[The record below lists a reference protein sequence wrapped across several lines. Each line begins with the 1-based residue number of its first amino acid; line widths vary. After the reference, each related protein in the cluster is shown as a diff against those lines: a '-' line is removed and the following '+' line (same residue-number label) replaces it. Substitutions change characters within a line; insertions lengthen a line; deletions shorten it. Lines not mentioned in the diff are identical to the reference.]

1 MVFFYFCLFY
11 FLSFAHFI
19 GFIVE
24 MDWNGVHAILQHG
37 LNCMQIDSSEYPILL
52 ADSCFPN
59 LNDKAKV
66 ID

>member
-1 MVFFYFCLFY
+1 
-11 FLSFAHFI
+11 
-19 GFIVE
+19 